1 MRTEGD
7 LIKINDWLLP
17 LSWIY
22 GGMVRFRNWLFD
34 IGLKKSQSFSIP
46 IISVG
51 NITVGGSGKTPH
63 VEYLIRLL
71 HDKVKIAVLSRGYK
85 RPVAM
90 CWQIKIRQCQRL
102 AMNPSRC
109 TASLT
114 ISM

>member
-51 NITVGGSGKTPH
+51 NITV
-63 VEYLIRLL
+63 V
-71 HDKVKIAVLSRGYK
+71 D
-85 RPVAM
+85 
-90 CWQIKIRQCQRL
+90 RQDSPCGVSDTLVTRQG
-102 AMNPSRC
+102 
-109 TASLT
+109 
-114 ISM
+114 

>member
-22 GGMVRFRNWLFD
+22 GSIVRFRNWLFD
-34 IGLKKSQSFSIP
+34 IGLKKSRDFSIP
-46 IISVG
+46 VISVG

-71 HDKVKIAVLSRGYK
+71 HDKVKIAVLIRKASAKAIVISFCFRLPPTEPT
-85 RPVAM
+85 RPALSNAG
-90 CWQIKIRQCQRL
+90 IR
-102 AMNPSRC
+102 P
-109 TASLT
+109 
-114 ISM
+114 